1 MIRLTR
7 IRNEVPLFL
16 NEDLIEKL
24 DGNHETTIT
33 LTNGDVYI
41 VTETPEQVFHRVV
54 EVRALVNAVAERLAS
69 TADFD
74 HTKYL
79 SSLTAAHEEE
89 DK

>member
-1 MIRLTR
+1 MIRLSR
-7 IRNEVPLFL
+7 IRSEVPLFL

-41 VTETPEQVFHRVV
+41 VTESPDEVFQRVV
-54 EVRALVNAVAERLAS
+54 EVRALVSAVAARLAA
-69 TADFD
+69 TVEFD

-79 SSLTAAHEEE
+79 STLTTGTSEEG
-89 DK
+89 K